1 VYTPGTPS
9 AQSEHITGIRKL
21 VDLWI
26 SVYLGLLI
34 SLLFE
39 LWIFI
44 IFELLIS
51 WYLDEAAA
59 ELELVAL
66 LRE

>member
-1 VYTPGTPS
+1 
-9 AQSEHITGIRKL
+9 L

-51 WYLDEAAA
+51 WYLDEAAT